1 MQGGVGGVHIGPVKI
16 IGQSPGTLAM
26 LNFAYMAASSE
37 ASVLL
42 EGESGTGKELM
53 AQAIHF
59 ASTRAVGPFVAV
71 NCGAINP
78 NLIESELFG
87 HEQGAF
93 TGAVRRKFGR
103 FERANRGTLFLD
115 EVGELSLPDQVKLLR
130 ALQERRI
137 ERVGGTEEIEVD
149 IRIIAATNRDLWAAV
164 EAGGFRQDLYYRLAV
179 LNFFLP
185 SLRDR
190 ADDILPL
197 AQHFLALHSERTG
210 KRVPKLTPEADATLL
225 GYDWPGN
232 VRELRNVIERAL
244 VLANGDE
251 IDDESLIFRP
261 KSKATIT
268 SAMAAPPSSLGAR
281 PLTIEVEPLPR
292 QYNGTLLPPGV
303 EFDDLALPERRR
315 LIRQALQQCRGNR
328 TNAAELLGLSSR
340 FQLYRLM
347 KKLGINNGA
356 EN

>member
-1 MQGGVGGVHIGPVKI
+1 MQGVGDVYAGPVKI

-26 LNFAYMAASSE
+26 LNFVYMASSSE
-37 ASVLL
+37 ATVLL
-42 EGESGTGKELM
+42 EGDSGTGKELM

-87 HEQGAF
+87 HEKGSF

-103 FERANRGTLFLD
+103 FERANGGTLFLD

-130 ALQERRI
+130 VLQERRI

-164 EAGGFRQDLYYRLAV
+164 ETGGFRQDLYYRLAV
-179 LNFFLP
+179 LTFVLP
-185 SLRDR
+185 PLRDR
-190 ADDILPL
+190 ANDILSL
-197 AQHFLALHSERTG
+197 AQHFLALHSECTG
-210 KRVPKLTPEADATLL
+210 KHLLRFTPEAEATLL

-244 VLANGDE
+244 ALTKGEE
-251 IDDESLIFRP
+251 INAESLIFRP
-261 KSKATIT
+261 TLKSIPATFHVG
-268 SAMAAPPSSLGAR
+268 PSSGKD
-281 PLTIEVEPLPR
+281 
-292 QYNGTLLPPGV
+292 NGTLLPVGIEV
-303 EFDDLALPERRR
+303 DDLALPERCR
-315 LIRQALQQCRGNR
+315 LIRHALQQCHGNR
-328 TNAAELLGLSSR
+328 TNAAKLLGLSSR

-347 KKLGINNGA
+347 KKLGINN
-356 EN
+356 EVES

>member
-1 MQGGVGGVHIGPVKI
+1 MQGVGDVHVGPVKI

-26 LNFAYMAASSE
+26 LNFVYMAASSK
-37 ASVLL
+37 ATVLL

-87 HEQGAF
+87 HEKGAF

-103 FERANRGTLFLD
+103 FERANGGTLFLD

-130 ALQERRI
+130 ALQEHCI
-137 ERVGGTEEIEVD
+137 ERVGGIEEIEVD

-164 EAGGFRQDLYYRLAV
+164 ETGGFRQDLYYRLAV

-190 ADDILPL
+190 VDDILPL
-197 AQHFLALHSERTG
+197 AQHFLLLHSERTG
-210 KRVPKLTPEADATLL
+210 KRAPRFTPEAEVALL
-225 GYDWPGN
+225 GYAWPGN
-232 VRELRNVIERAL
+232 VRELGNVIERAL
-244 VLANGDE
+244 VLANGEE
-251 IDDESLIFRP
+251 IGAESLIFRP
-261 KSKATIT
+261 KLRTIPVT
-268 SAMAAPPSSLGAR
+268 
-281 PLTIEVEPLPR
+281 TEVEPFSR
-292 QYNGTLLPPGV
+292 KDNRTLLPAGV

-315 LIRQALQQCRGNR
+315 LIRQALQQCHGNR

-347 KKLGINNGA
+347 KKFGINNGV
-356 EN
+356 ES